1 MDKIERV
8 RAALAGQPV
17 DRAPFTVWY
26 HFGNQHAPAER
37 TAEVHLEFFEHYDLD
52 LLKLMNDYDYPMP
65 AGMEVMATPDDLAR
79 LTPFDPPETPFGTQ
93 LQAVEMVARALRGKA
108 LFLDTVFN
116 AWNTIK
122 RNLVR
127 EAMPALMAEHPRAL
141 EGALT
146 VVTVNLV
153 RYAQAS
159 LARGAAGIFL
169 SVPATAESLTLEQ
182 YERFMR
188 PYDLQLLE
196 AIRGKGECHVLHAH
210 GEHLYFDRLLDYPAH
225 ALSWADLNGGPS
237 IAEARPRTAMTLMT
251 GLNHVTFAEESATS
265 VRAQVRRAVAEGGNT
280 RFILAP
286 GCSLPTYTYP
296 PLIRAARAESQV
308 ARATADGGSKR

>member
-1 MDKIERV
+1 MNKVERV
-8 RAALAGQPV
+8 RAALAGRPV

-37 TAEVHLEFFEHYDLD
+37 TAQVHLEFFDHYDLD

-65 AGMEVMATPDDLAR
+65 SGLEVIATAADLGR
-79 LTPFDPPETPFGTQ
+79 LQPFDPVRTPFGTQ
-93 LQAVEMVARALRGKA
+93 LQTVELVTRALSGKA

-116 AWNTIK
+116 AWNTVK

-127 EAMPALMAEHPRAL
+127 EAMPGLMAEQPKAL
-141 EGALT
+141 ETALA
-146 VVTVNLV
+146 VVNDNLI

-159 LARGAAGIFL
+159 LARGAAGIFF
-169 SVPATAESLTLEQ
+169 SVPATRESLTLEQ

-188 PYDLQLLE
+188 PFDLAFLE
-196 AIRGKGECHVLHAH
+196 AIKGRGECHVLHAH
-210 GEHLYFDRLLDYPAH
+210 GEHLYFDRLVDYPAQ

-237 IAEARPRTAMTLMT
+237 IAEARRRTTFTLMA
-251 GLNHVTFAEESATS
+251 GLDHVKFVESSAGL
-265 VRAQVRRAVAEGGNT
+265 VRAQVRRALAEGGGT

-286 GCSLPTYTYP
+286 GCSLPTYAYP
-296 PLIRAARAESQV
+296 PLIRAAREQSSGG
-308 ARATADGGSKR
+308 AR

>member
-8 RAALAGQPV
+8 RAALAGRPV
-17 DRAPFTVWY
+17 DRPPFSVWY
-26 HFGNQHAPAER
+26 HFGNQHASAER
-37 TAEVHLEFFEHYDLD
+37 TAQVHLEFFEHYDLD

-65 AGMEVMATPDDLAR
+65 AGLEAIASPADLAR
-79 LTPFDPPETPFGTQ
+79 LQPFDPASTPLGTQ
-93 LQAVEMVARALRGKA
+93 LTAVEMVARALRGTA

-127 EAMPALMAEHPRAL
+127 EAMPALMAEHPAALERAL
-141 EGALT
+141 GL
-146 VVTVNLV
+146 VNANLI

-159 LARGAAGIFL
+159 LDRGAAGIFL

-188 PYDLQLLE
+188 PFDLQFLE
-196 AIRGKGECHVLHAH
+196 AIRGRGEGHVLHAH
-210 GEHLYFDRLLDYPAH
+210 GERLYFERLLDYPAQ
-225 ALSWADLNGGPS
+225 ALSWADKNGGPS
-237 IAEARPRTAMTLMT
+237 MAEARRRTSMTLMA
-251 GLNHVTFAEESATS
+251 GLDHVTFAEVSAA
-265 VRAQVRRAVAEGGNT
+265 RLREQVRRARAEGGGT

-296 PLIRAARAESQV
+296 PLIRAAREE
-308 ARATADGGSKR
+308 ARA

>member
-1 MDKIERV
+1 MNKIERV

-17 DRAPFTVWY
+17 DRPPFTVWY

-37 TAEVHLEFFEHYDLD
+37 TAQVHLEFFEHYDLD

-65 AGMEVMATPDDLAR
+65 AGLEVMASPADLAR
-79 LTPFDPPETPFGTQ
+79 LQPFDPASTPLGTQ
-93 LQAVEMVARALRGKA
+93 LTTVETVARALRGKA

-127 EAMPALMAEHPRAL
+127 DAMPALMAEHPAAL
-141 EGALT
+141 QTALG
-146 VVTVNLV
+146 VVNANLI

-159 LARGAAGIFL
+159 LDRGAAGIFL
-169 SVPATAESLTLEQ
+169 SVPASAESLTLEQ

-188 PYDLQLLE
+188 PFDLQLLE
-196 AIRGKGECHVLHAH
+196 AIRGRGECHVLHAH
-210 GEHLYFDRLLDYPAH
+210 GERLYFERLLDYPAQ
-225 ALSWADLNGGPS
+225 ALSWADRNGGPP
-237 IAEARPRTAMTLMT
+237 IAEARRRTGMTLMA
-251 GLNHVTFAEESATS
+251 GLDHVTFAEDSAA
-265 VRAQVRRAVAEGGNT
+265 RIREQVRRARAEGGGT

-286 GCSLPTYTYP
+286 GCSLPTYAYP
-296 PLIRAARAESQV
+296 PLIRAACDE
-308 ARATADGGSKR
+308 ARA